1 MLSTDAGEEKMDV
14 GEVSKPACD
23 SPEQEAV
30 SQEAVPQEAVPQEA
44 DPQEAVPQ
52 EMTDQSE
59 GTEKRMEVIDP
70 TDQPQKSS
78 TPQIHDPDDFL
89 VHLADI
95 LTWIHTTFYVQYD
108 DMKQDVD
115 VSAATDIPTPDL
127 KDIIP
132 KMRQSVLKGAN
143 ILFTGVIPTNM
154 RPERSPEWNTA
165 RAFGAAVHDKL
176 IQGLNSSDLKHVLR
190 ATTHVIAAK
199 AGTSK
204 LREARRIHGIK
215 IVNPRWLWSCAEQW
229 KWVDER
235 LFPVESSGDESKG
248 EAGCTPTKKM
258 RTDDLPK
265 LHLKLPTSCAE
276 AKQKKMENAQLSSP
290 KESDSVHEKPQAGP
304 TSFKSD
310 NNTATA
316 KGKCRKTSR
325 EEFADYGR
333 HLSTES
339 RLSVSDEELDKME
352 AEVDAELSSSSS
364 DNENGAEQLG
374 SYVSREEEDDTFGLS
389 YEHFTGEVF
398 IPEKQPGYS
407 RKRKHL
413 EVEESGSSN
422 SPSSINS
429 LLNLDESIE
438 QSEEESE
445 NESGDELA
453 DLLS

>member
-1 MLSTDAGEEKMDV
+1 M
-14 GEVSKPACD
+14 EVSKTACD
-23 SPEQEAV
+23 GPEQGAV
-30 SQEAVPQEAVPQEA
+30 QQETP
-44 DPQEAVPQ
+44 DPR
-52 EMTDQSE
+52 E
-59 GTEKRMEVIDP
+59 GTEEKIEVN
-70 TDQPQKSS
+70 TSTEKLDQPEKSS

-89 VHLADI
+89 IHLADI
-95 LTWIHTTFYVQYD
+95 LARIHTTFYIQYD
-108 DMKQDVD
+108 DMKQAVD
-115 VSAATDIPTPDL
+115 VSSAADLPTPDL
-127 KDIIP
+127 KEIIP

-165 RAFGAAVHDKL
+165 RAFGATVHDKL
-176 IQGLNSSDLKHVLR
+176 IPGLNSSDLNQMLR

-204 LREARRIHGIK
+204 LREAKRIHGIK

-229 KWVDER
+229 KWVDEK

-248 EAGCTPTKKM
+248 DVGISPAKKM
-258 RTDDLPK
+258 RTDEPK
-265 LHLKLPTSCAE
+265 LHLKLPTSCME
-276 AKQKKMENAQLSSP
+276 AKQKKMEATRPSSS
-290 KESDSVHEKPQAGP
+290 KESDSVHEKPQARP
-304 TSFKSD
+304 TNSTSD
-310 NNTATA
+310 NIATTTE
-316 KGKCRKTSR
+316 KSQKTSR
-325 EEFADYGR
+325 EDFAEYGR

-374 SYVSREEEDDTFGLS
+374 SYVSQEEDDDLS
-389 YEHFTGEVF
+389 YEHFIGEVF
-398 IPEKQPGYS
+398 IPEKQSGYS

-422 SPSSINS
+422 SPSSNNS
-429 LLNLDESIE
+429 LVNFDESFE